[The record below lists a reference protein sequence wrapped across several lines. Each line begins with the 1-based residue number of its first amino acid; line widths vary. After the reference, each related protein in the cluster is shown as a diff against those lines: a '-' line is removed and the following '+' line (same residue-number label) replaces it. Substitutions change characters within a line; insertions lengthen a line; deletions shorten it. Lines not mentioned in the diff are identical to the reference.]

1 MEKAKEANKDQSQE
15 FKGRNLEDA
24 ISLAEHV
31 LKIPRTR
38 FNYEIVTE
46 KTRLF
51 GKKAKEVVIRAW
63 EKTFS
68 DSAPVLRFLD
78 DLLKIFPA
86 DIRYYTQNKNGMIY
100 IIFEGPDKPLLLRKD
115 GALLLA
121 IQHILNKLS
130 PQKVQTDCDFY
141 RRRKEQTLREQ
152 AQKIARRVS
161 ESGRQETL
169 DYMNPYERRIVH
181 IAVNQIAGIKSES
194 LGNGFLKKMNIVP
207 DHEVKKKNSIS

>member
-1 MEKAKEANKDQSQE
+1 MEKEENKEQPQE

-24 ISLAEHV
+24 ISLAEYI
-31 LKIPRTR
+31 LKLPRNR

-51 GKKAKEVVIRAW
+51 GRKAKEVVIRAW

-68 DSAPVLRFLD
+68 DKAPVLKFLD
-78 DLLKIFPA
+78 NFLKKYPA
-86 DIRYYTQNKNGMIY
+86 EIKYYTQNKNDMIY
-100 IIFEGPDKPLLLRKD
+100 IIFEGPDKALLLRKD

-121 IQHILNKLS
+121 LQHILNKLS

-152 AQKIARRVS
+152 AQKVAQRVS

-181 IAVNQIAGIKSES
+181 IAVNQIGGITSES
-194 LGNGFLKKMNIVP
+194 LGNGFLKKMTILP
-207 DHEVKKKNSIS
+207 DHEDRKKNSPS

>member
-1 MEKAKEANKDQSQE
+1 MEKEENKEQSQE

-31 LKIPRTR
+31 LKLPRTR

-46 KTRLF
+46 KTKLF
-51 GKKAKEVVIRAW
+51 GIKTKEVVIRAW
-63 EKTFS
+63 EKIPL
-68 DSAPVLRFLD
+68 DKIPVLKFLD
-78 DLLKIFPA
+78 DFLKKFPA
-86 DIRYYTQNKNGMIY
+86 DLRYYTQNKNDIIY

-121 IQHILNKLS
+121 LQHVLNKLS

-141 RRRKEQTLREQ
+141 RKRKEQALREQ
-152 AQKIARRVS
+152 AQKTARRVS

-181 IAVNQIAGIKSES
+181 ITVNQITGITSES
-194 LGNGFLKKMNIVP
+194 LGNGFLKKMTILP
-207 DHEVKKKNSIS
+207 DHGDRKKNSHP

>member
-1 MEKAKEANKDQSQE
+1 MEKEENKEQPQE

-24 ISLAEHV
+24 ISLAEHI
-31 LKIPRTR
+31 LRLPRNR

-51 GKKAKEVVIRAW
+51 GRKAKEVVIRAW

-68 DSAPVLRFLD
+68 DKAPVLKFLD
-78 DLLKIFPA
+78 NFLKKYPA
-86 DIRYYTQNKNGMIY
+86 EIRYYTQNKNDMIY
-100 IIFEGPDKPLLLRKD
+100 IIFEGPDKALLLRKD

-121 IQHILNKLS
+121 LQHILNKLS

-141 RRRKEQTLREQ
+141 RRRKEQTLQEQ
-152 AQKIARRVS
+152 AQKVAQRVS

-181 IAVNQIAGIKSES
+181 IAVNQIGGITSES
-194 LGNGFLKKMNIVP
+194 LGNGFLKKMTIRP
-207 DHEVKKKNSIS
+207 DHEEGKKNSPS

>member
-1 MEKAKEANKDQSQE
+1 MEKEENKEQSQE

-31 LKIPRTR
+31 LKLPRAR

-46 KTRLF
+46 KTKLF
-51 GKKAKEVVIRAW
+51 GRKAKEVVIRAW
-63 EKTFS
+63 EKTFP
-68 DSAPVLRFLD
+68 DKAPVLKFLD
-78 DLLKIFPA
+78 DFLKKFPVE
-86 DIRYYTQNKNGMIY
+86 IRYHTQNKNDMIS
-100 IIFEGPDKPLLLRKD
+100 IVFEGPDKSLLLRKD

-121 IQHILNKLS
+121 LQHILNKLS

-141 RRRKEQTLREQ
+141 RRRKEQNLREQ

-161 ESGRQETL
+161 ESGRQEML

-181 IAVNQIAGIKSES
+181 IAVNQIKGITSES
-194 LGNGFLKKMNIVP
+194 LGNGFLKKMTILP
-207 DHEVKKKNSIS
+207 DREEKKKDSLS

>member
-1 MEKAKEANKDQSQE
+1 MEKEESKDQSQE

-31 LKIPRTR
+31 LKLPRNR

-63 EKTFS
+63 EKTLS
-68 DSAPVLRFLD
+68 DKTPVLRFLD
-78 DLLKIFPA
+78 DFLKKFPA
-86 DIRYYTQNKNGMIY
+86 EIRYYTQNKNDMIF
-100 IIFEGPDKPLLLRKD
+100 IIFEGPDRALLLRKD

-121 IQHILNKLS
+121 LQHILNKLS

-141 RRRKEQTLREQ
+141 RKRKEQTLREQ

-169 DYMNPYERRIVH
+169 DFMNPYERRIVH
-181 IAVNQIAGIKSES
+181 IAVNQIEGTTSES
-194 LGNGFLKKMNIVP
+194 QGNGFLKKMTILPIQEDRKKSVP
-207 DHEVKKKNSIS
+207 S